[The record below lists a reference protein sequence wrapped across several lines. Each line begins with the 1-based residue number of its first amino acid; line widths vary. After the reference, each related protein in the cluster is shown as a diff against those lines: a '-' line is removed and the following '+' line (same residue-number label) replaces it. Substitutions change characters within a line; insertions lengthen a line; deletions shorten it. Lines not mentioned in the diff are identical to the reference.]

1 MGDNLNE
8 NISNFIDN
16 NISDYIQITDYL
28 ENISGYDPEEIQ
40 TLKNVYGVIQWT
52 TDNPP
57 E

>member
-1 MGDNLNE
+1 LSDNLNE